1 MLQAE
6 DTTCMKPLRFE
17 QMMFAEIEIKDV
29 KKGRIGRALCAT
41 SRNSNL
47 FLEALK
53 RTSLICTSELSLV
66 AIWKIILKGGSLKA
80 GGSAFSKQAIRIQ
93 EIIRVLELKK

>member
-17 QMMFAEIEIKDV
+17 QMMFAEIEIKEV
-29 KKGRIGRALCAT
+29 TKERIGRALCAT
-41 SRNSNL
+41 PRNLNL

-53 RTSLICTSELSLV
+53 ITSLIFTLEISFV
-66 AIWKIILKGGSLKA
+66 AIWRRILEGEG
-80 GGSAFSKQAIRIQ
+80 
-93 EIIRVLELKK
+93 V